1 MLPSVG
7 NRCLARTGLLLLRSP
22 ALTPLGKEKLR
33 RRQRIHDNHTGSV
46 ALPPHN
52 RLGAFASPHI
62 SMSIKG
68 DHERPRRTR
77 IIGQKWLAN
86 KLE

>member
-7 NRCLARTGLLLLRSP
+7 NRCLGSHRITPTKKPRTHC
-22 ALTPLGKEKLR
+22 ACKEKLR